1 MISGEGHP
9 IRPTGPGWSGR
20 VVRKGDEAVALPQRL
35 RVVVPG
41 FLLGTA
47 LSVFLGLKAAG
58 SQAFDPLTLLICF
71 GPLAG
76 PFSEPLGRVDY
87 DAGRMIGW
95 GGILML
101 LIALH
106 PLRPR
111 RWTAVVSGLVVGVW
125 FVSGLCWTYD
135 GV

>member
-1 MISGEGHP
+1 
-9 IRPTGPGWSGR
+9 
-20 VVRKGDEAVALPQRL
+20 VVLPKRL
-35 RVVVPG
+35 QVVVPG

-58 SQAFDPLTLLICF
+58 SQALDPLTLLVCF